1 MKRLVTGLVIFA
13 ALASPAWSQVS
24 LWNHQTVAPTRHS
37 APANTVAAGAADPK
51 GAAAQNDPPATGA
64 PSYAGA
70 SVVAGNTAPS
80 AALQAPSV
88 NLAHDVQT
96 RDFSVHDILYII
108 VSISAQASTGE
119 QTDAERKTDPNALVV
134 QNYMRLTAE
143 GGQVGLK
150 GVPGDDLALAMKSD
164 RKTQNGGAN
173 DRSDTLRTRIAAEV
187 TDIKPNGNLV
197 IEARQKF
204 TKQRETT
211 TITLMGTIRPQDVGP
226 DNVVYSYNVADAD
239 IIYDSAGPITDAS
252 RRGWLT
258 KFLDKIWPF

>member
-1 MKRLVTGLVIFA
+1 MKRLAASLAVFA
-13 ALASPAWSQVS
+13 ALASPGHSQVS
-24 LWNHQTVAPTRHS
+24 LWNHQTTVPAHS
-37 APANTVAAGAADPK
+37 APAQAAAAGAADPK
-51 GAAAQNDPPATGA
+51 PAVPANDHPAAGA

-70 SVVAGNTAPS
+70 GAVAGSTAPS
-80 AALQAPSV
+80 VALQTPSV
-88 NLAHDVQT
+88 NLAHEVQT
-96 RDFSVHDILYII
+96 REFNIHDILYII

-119 QTDAERKTDPNALVV
+119 QTDAERKTDPNALVI

-143 GGQVGLK
+143 NGQLGLK
-150 GVPGDDLALAMKSD
+150 GVPADDLALAMKSD

-197 IEARQKF
+197 IEARQRF
-204 TKQRETT
+204 SKQRETT

-226 DNVVYSYNVADAD
+226 DNLIYSYNVADAA
-239 IIYDSAGPITDAS
+239 INYDSAGPITDAS